1 MMEDFSPFIHKE
13 AFNILCTNQLGKGI
27 SRTVY
32 SSEILDDCVIKIE
45 DSAGF
50 FQNIAEWTVWDIVKD
65 TKHAKWFAPCV
76 AISPCGSILVQK
88 KTIAS
93 LKYPKKLPGFLDDT
107 STENYGTY
115 DGRFVCH
122 DYGWGLI
129 IKEGLNSKLKTVEW
143 RR

>member
-1 MMEDFSPFIHKE
+1 MDDFSPFIHKE
-13 AFNILCTNQLGKGI
+13 AFRLLCGNKLGAGI
-27 SRTVY
+27 SREVY
-32 SSEILDDCVIKIE
+32 SSEILEDCVIKIE
-45 DSAGF
+45 ENAGY

-76 AISPCGSILVQK
+76 AISPCGSVLVQK
-88 KTIAS
+88 RTTAS

-107 STENYGTY
+107 STANYGTY

-122 DYGWGLI
+122 DYGWGMI

-143 RR
+143 HR